1 MNSGSANTTPGPASD
16 AEIPDYLRRLGIPGL
31 ADIHVH
37 FMPQNVLDKVWGFFD
52 QVGERG
58 EQPWPI
64 EYRTPEEQRVE
75 TLARLGVLAYT
86 GLNYPHRAG
95 MAGWL
100 NEYSARFA
108 AQHPRAVHSG
118 TFFAEPGAGDTVGE
132 AIGAG
137 ARVFKV
143 HIQVGAFS
151 PLDPLLD
158 DAWLALEEA
167 QLPVVIH
174 CGSGPHGGEF
184 TGPRLIGELLR
195 RHPRLVLVIAHA
207 GMPEYAEFVELVRA
221 HPNVYLDTTMV
232 GTDYMQSVAP
242 IPERVLADWKTLG
255 DRMVL
260 GSDFPNIPHS
270 YAHQLAVIA
279 GWGMGDGWMRAVL
292 WENGARLMGVDG

>member
-1 MNSGSANTTPGPASD
+1 M
-16 AEIPDYLRRLGIPGL
+16 
-31 ADIHVH
+31 
-37 FMPQNVLDKVWGFFD
+37 
-52 QVGERG
+52 
-58 EQPWPI
+58 
-64 EYRTPEEQRVE
+64 
-75 TLARLGVLAYT
+75 
-86 GLNYPHRAG
+86 
-95 MAGWL
+95 
-100 NEYSARFA
+100 
-108 AQHPRAVHSG
+108 HSG